1 MRDGFLLMLYFFV
14 SISIVLP
21 EEWVSRRDK
30 VQLERDMFEYPR
42 EKESLREGGGINW
55 CHILFI

>member
-42 EKESLREGGGINW
+42 EKESLREGRD
-55 CHILFI
+55 

>member
-42 EKESLREGGGINW
+42 EKESLRERGGINW